1 MKKLLSPSV
10 MFSFILAL
18 VMAIILG
25 SNYYALPD
33 VVPTH
38 WNALGK
44 ADSWGE
50 KYTVPI
56 FPAVIVCVVLIVLIA
71 RSVLVIKQS
80 VGRAIDSIDVYL
92 DVYLP
97 VATAVS
103 GYAAMVILSS
113 SMEHQSPAF
122 RNPVNQFIVAF
133 SVLLVLS
140 AITTVPSKRTLL
152 QEPGNGDCLMK
163 LSIRT
168 VKIIWVSDLLF
179 VGVAGLVVAAL
190 ISMTGFMAL
199 MFALIAVF
207 LLLIGVAAAFVISN
221 N

>member
-18 VMAIILG
+18 VMAIVLG

-56 FPAVIVCVVLIVLIA
+56 FPAVIVCAVLIVLIA

-80 VGRAIDSIDVYL
+80 VGRAIDSI

-163 LSIRT
+163 LSRT

>member
-1 MKKLLSPSV
+1 

-18 VMAIILG
+18 VMAIVLG

-56 FPAVIVCVVLIVLIA
+56 FPAVIVCAVLIVLIA

-80 VGRAIDSIDVYL
+80 AGRAIDSI

-103 GYAAMVILSS
+103 GYAAMVMLGS
-113 SMEHQSPAF
+113 
-122 RNPVNQFIVAF
+122 
-133 SVLLVLS
+133 
-140 AITTVPSKRTLL
+140 
-152 QEPGNGDCLMK
+152 
-163 LSIRT
+163 
-168 VKIIWVSDLLF
+168 
-179 VGVAGLVVAAL
+179 
-190 ISMTGFMAL
+190 
-199 MFALIAVF
+199 
-207 LLLIGVAAAFVISN
+207 
-221 N
+221 

>member
-1 MKKLLSPSV
+1 MGRLIPGGKK
-10 MFSFILAL
+10 
-18 VMAIILG
+18 
-25 SNYYALPD
+25 
-33 VVPTH
+33 
-38 WNALGK
+38 
-44 ADSWGE
+44 

-56 FPAVIVCVVLIVLIA
+56 FPAVIVCAVLIVLIA

-80 VGRAIDSIDVYL
+80 VGRTIDSI

-103 GYAAMVILSS
+103 GYGAMVILSS

-122 RNPVNQFIVAF
+122 RNPVNQFIFAF
-133 SVLLVLS
+133 SALLVLS

-199 MFALIAVF
+199 MFALIAIF

>member
-18 VMAIILG
+18 VMAIVLG

-44 ADSWGE
+44 ADSWGK

-56 FPAVIVCVVLIVLIA
+56 FPAVIVCAVLIVLIA

-92 DVYLP
+92 P

-103 GYAAMVILSS
+103 GYAAMVMLSS
-113 SMEHQSPAF
+113 SIERQSPAF